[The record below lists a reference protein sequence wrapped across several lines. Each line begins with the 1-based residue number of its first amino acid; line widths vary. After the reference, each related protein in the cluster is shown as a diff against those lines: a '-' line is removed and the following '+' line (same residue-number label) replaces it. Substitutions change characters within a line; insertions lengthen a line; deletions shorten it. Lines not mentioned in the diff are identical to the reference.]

1 MFEPFV
7 MLHLV
12 FVTLLLF
19 PIPGHESRLPLFPT
33 RTISEPGVMSHVPHH
48 VVSQL
53 MRHAG
58 YLHYKA
64 RLTCRT
70 LIFSGIMP

>member
-12 FVTLLLF
+12 VVTLLLF
-19 PIPGHESRLPLFPT
+19 PIPSHESRLPLFPT
-33 RTISEPGVMSHVPHH
+33 LTISEPGVMSHFPHH
-48 VVSQL
+48 VDSQL
-53 MRHAG
+53 MRHPG

-64 RLTCRT
+64 LLRCWL
-70 LIFSGIMP
+70 

>member
-19 PIPGHESRLPLFPT
+19 PIPSHESRLPLFPT

-48 VVSQL
+48 VDSQL